1 MYLSRRT
8 VLKGF
13 GVTLALPFLESIMPN
28 SAYASAPQAPVR
40 TAFIFVPNGI
50 NMDHWVPNS
59 SELSSTLQPLSSLRS
74 HFSVLSGLT
83 QKNAFPLGD
92 GPGDHARSAA
102 AWLTGCHPRKTSGAN
117 IKSGISIDQIIA
129 REIGD
134 KTRFASIEIGCERG
148 GLAGDCDSGYSCAY
162 SNSISWRSES
172 TPVAKE
178 VDPKLLFER
187 LFQGDSNESAI
198 SRAMRMQEDKSIL
211 DFIMEDAKILNK
223 KLGRTDQ
230 AKLDEYMTGIREI
243 ERRIAFSNKMT
254 SESTDYKQLK
264 NLQGIPSDYEEHI
277 KLLGDLMILAFQTDS
292 TRVATFMFANEGSNR
307 AYKMIGV
314 NDGHH
319 EMSHHQKNPEK
330 LEALR
335 KINTFHTTQLAYIL
349 NKMNS
354 IKEGDRTLL
363 ENSMIVYGAGICDGD
378 RHNHDDL
385 PILVAGH
392 AGGKIKSGKDYKFNN
407 GTPMTNLF
415 LSMTDKIGIP
425 QEKIGDSTGRLEQI
439 I

>member
-1 MYLSRRT
+1 
-8 VLKGF
+8 
-13 GVTLALPFLESIMPN
+13 
-28 SAYASAPQAPVR
+28 
-40 TAFIFVPNGI
+40 
-50 NMDHWVPNS
+50 
-59 SELSSTLQPLSSLRS
+59 
-74 HFSVLSGLT
+74 
-83 QKNAFPLGD
+83 
-92 GPGDHARSAA
+92 
-102 AWLTGCHPRKTSGAN
+102 
-117 IKSGISIDQIIA
+117 
-129 REIGD
+129 
-134 KTRFASIEIGCERG
+134 
-148 GLAGDCDSGYSCAY
+148 
-162 SNSISWRSES
+162 
-172 TPVAKE
+172 
-178 VDPKLLFER
+178 
-187 LFQGDSNESAI
+187 
-198 SRAMRMQEDKSIL
+198 
-211 DFIMEDAKILNK
+211 
-223 KLGRTDQ
+223 
-230 AKLDEYMTGIREI
+230 
-243 ERRIAFSNKMT
+243 MT

-277 KLLGDLMILAFQTDS
+277 KLLGDLMVLAFQTDS

-307 AYKMIGV
+307 SYKMVGV

-319 EMSHHQKNPEK
+319 EMSHHQRNAEK